1 MQLLA
6 FARNEFALGN
16 AAIMVNEGL
25 PLHVIAD
32 LRRNY
37 DLSNMTVGLLG
48 MAFKAE
54 SDDARASLSY
64 KLKNALAGPRPHRA
78 DHRSLVT
85 TDPNLLPLDEVIER
99 SDILIVCTP
108 HRCYKDADLKGKPV
122 VDVWGLL
129 RGGANVIS

>member
-1 MQLLA
+1 
-6 FARNEFALGN
+6 
-16 AAIMVNEGL
+16 
-25 PLHVIAD
+25 
-32 LRRNY
+32 
-37 DLSNMTVGLLG
+37 MTVGLLG

-64 KLKNALAGPRPHRA
+64 KLKNALAGHARCVLTTDP
-78 DHRSLVT
+78 LVT

-129 RGGANVIS
+129 RGCANVIS